1 MATTSHGTDGSFNA
15 TGANAFSVE
24 DLPNA
29 ALGGATMVG
38 KCDVAPNTCVLGI
51 FSENPW
57 SGPSANAAAFTTP
70 HLFSAPF
77 QVHVPAGDSGD
88 TGVSPGDG
96 TPEVPLAIGLPLAA
110 IAVFGGVTLRNRR
123 RSRQQSA

>member
-1 MATTSHGTDGSFNA
+1 MSLTGSNTF
-15 TGANAFSVE
+15 TVE

-29 ALGGATMVG
+29 ALGAPTMVG
-38 KCDVAPNTCVLGI
+38 KCDVSPNQCVIGI

-57 SGPSANAAAFTTP
+57 SGPTANPAAFQTP
-70 HLFSAPF
+70 HLFSAAF
-77 QVHVPAGDSGD
+77 QVRVPPGDSGD

-110 IAVFGGVTLRNRR
+110 IAVFGGLTMRNRR
-123 RSRQQSA
+123 RRQQQTA